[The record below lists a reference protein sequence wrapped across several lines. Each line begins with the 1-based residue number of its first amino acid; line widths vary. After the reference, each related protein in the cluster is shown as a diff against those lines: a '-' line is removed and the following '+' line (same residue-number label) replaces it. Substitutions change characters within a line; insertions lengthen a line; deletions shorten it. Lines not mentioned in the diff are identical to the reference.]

1 MARQLESGVEVQ
13 ASPERVWEVLTDFA
27 AYPDWNPFIVQAG
40 GRAVPGSRLELRM
53 RLPGRRPTTFRPQVL
68 EAEPARRL
76 RWLGQLL
83 VPGLFDGEHRF
94 TIEPAGPGRAR
105 VTQQETFRGLLA
117 PLLLA
122 FIAGPTLEGF
132 RQMNRALQARA
143 EEPTP
148 TQATP

>member
-1 MARQLESGVEVQ
+1 M
-13 ASPERVWEVLTDFA
+13 
-27 AYPDWNPFIVQAG
+27 
-40 GRAVPGSRLELRM
+40 
-53 RLPGRRPTTFRPQVL
+53 
-68 EAEPARRL
+68 
-76 RWLGQLL
+76 
-83 VPGLFDGEHRF
+83 
-94 TIEPAGPGRAR
+94 
-105 VTQQETFRGLLA
+105 TQRETFRGLLAPLLLA